1 MTNGVRQ
8 VSMRK
13 RHASRAS
20 LVSVIMLL
28 FTMPFAPVSGA
39 PSGSQT
45 DEFQLDFFQ
54 IDGYHSTDLLH
65 LNGTANMPLHA
76 AQWRIHDHQN
86 NPDSPPLLTGD
97 YLSSVTPSGEQR
109 WSWTLVVDVSQLNCT
124 CVLTITQVDEHHS
137 PRAHIYLYLGETD
150 HRPILQQPL
159 QSTYLLAG
167 GDLEIDIVAITP
179 SGALNDSVISF
190 TVCEAPN
197 AVCLK
202 EPEPV
207 RLNSTLTDKLH
218 LHLNATTLTLD
229 DGIWKITVVLS
240 DRTLTASNSISYT
253 LQLDRHAPVVV
264 LTSSVQ
270 QSQASLAM
278 VDESSVDA
286 VIYEGEEVF
295 FTAEVSDGY
304 EGESEVLTWSKISPS
319 GQVST
324 FSDASFITPASV
336 TFLPDVAGEWSVVL
350 LVRDS
355 AGHLVRT
362 TSAFTVTNAAPMAQV
377 FLDGLQIQQD
387 DVLVAPSGDSWV
399 LNASQTTDTSNDV
412 SSLRYQWYVDGTL
425 IQSQGAVFE
434 SANINTTGSHELE
447 LVVVDDDGAE
457 SRLVFSLEIPQD
469 QVSGSEGMLGGNYFT
484 LGLVFIIG
492 IAGFLLARMGSTEP
506 ETSLPKWQRKK

>member
-1 MTNGVRQ
+1 MTNGVQ
-8 VSMRK
+8 EVNMRK
-13 RHASRAS
+13 HHAQRAS

-28 FTMPFAPVSGA
+28 FTIPYGPVMGE
-39 PSGSQT
+39 PSDSQMS
-45 DEFQLDFFQ
+45 EFQFDFFQ
-54 IDGYHSTDLLH
+54 VDGYHSTDLLN

-76 AQWRIHDHQN
+76 AQWRIHDHQAD
-86 NPDSPPLLTGD
+86 PETPPLVTGD

-124 CVLTITQVDEHHS
+124 CVLTITQGDEHHS
-137 PRAHIYLYLGETD
+137 PRAHIYLYLGETS
-150 HRPILQQPL
+150 HRPILQQPIP
-159 QSTYLLAG
+159 STYLLVG
-167 GDLEIDIVAITP
+167 GELEIDIEAITP
-179 SGALNDSVISF
+179 AGTLNESVISF

-202 EPEPV
+202 EPEPMK
-207 RLNSTLTDKLH
+207 LNSTLSDKLH
-218 LHLNATTLTLD
+218 LSLNASTLALA

-240 DRTLTASNSISYT
+240 DRTLTSSNLISYT

-278 VDESSVDA
+278 EDDSPVEGV
-286 VIYEGEEVF
+286 VIEGEEVF
-295 FTAEVSDGY
+295 FTAEISDGY
-304 EGESEVLTWSKISPS
+304 EGESEVLTWSKVSPH

-324 FSDASFITPASV
+324 FSEASFITPASLK
-336 TFLPDVAGEWSVVL
+336 FLPDVAGEWSVIL

-362 TSAFTVTNAAPMAQV
+362 TSTFNVANAAPVAQV

-387 DVLVAPSGDSWV
+387 DVLAAPTGDSWV
-399 LNASQTTDTSNDV
+399 LNASKTTDTSNDL

-425 IQSQGAVFE
+425 IQSQGPVFD
-434 SANINTTGSHELE
+434 SAEINTTGTHEIE

-484 LGLVFIIG
+484 LGLVFIIV
-492 IAGFLLARMGSTEP
+492 IAGFLLARMGSPGT

>member
-1 MTNGVRQ
+1 MTNGVRE
-8 VSMRK
+8 VDMRK
-13 RHASRAS
+13 RYASCAS

-28 FTMPFAPVSGA
+28 LTMPYAPVMGEHSD
-39 PSGSQT
+39 SQMS
-45 DEFQLDFFQ
+45 DFQFDFFQ
-54 IDGYHSTDLLH
+54 VDGYHSSDVLD

-76 AQWRIHDHQN
+76 AQWRIDDHQA
-86 NPDSPPLLTGD
+86 NPETPPLLTGD

-124 CVLTITQVDEHHS
+124 CVLTIIQGDGHHS
-137 PRAHIYLYLGETD
+137 PRAQIYLYLGETG
-150 HRPILQQPL
+150 HRPILQQPMP
-159 QSTYLLAG
+159 STYLLVG
-167 GDLEIDIVAITP
+167 GELDIEIEAITP
-179 SGALNDSVISF
+179 AGTLNDSLISF

-207 RLNSTLTDKLH
+207 KLNSTLTDKLY
-218 LHLNATTLTLD
+218 LKFNASTLTLA
-229 DGIWKITVVLS
+229 DGIWKITVMLS
-240 DRTLTASNSISYT
+240 DRTLTASNLISYT
-253 LQLDRHAPVVV
+253 LQIDRHAPDVV

-270 QSQASLAM
+270 QSQASLAV
-278 VDESSVDA
+278 VDDSSVEA
-286 VIYEGEEVF
+286 VVYEGEEVF

-319 GQVST
+319 GQVSA
-324 FSDASFITPASV
+324 FSEASFITPASV
-336 TFLPDVAGEWSVVL
+336 KFLPDVAGEWSVVL

-362 TSAFTVTNAAPMAQV
+362 TSTFTVTNAAPVAQV

-387 DVLVAPSGDSWV
+387 DVIVAPPGDSWV
-399 LNASQTTDTSNDV
+399 LNASKTTDTSNDV
-412 SSLRYQWYVDGTL
+412 SSLRYQWYVDGAL
-425 IQSQGAVFE
+425 IQSQGPVLASVK
-434 SANINTTGSHELE
+434 INTSGSHDVE

-457 SRLVFSLEIPQD
+457 SRLVFSLDIPQD

-492 IAGFLLARMGSTEP
+492 IAGFLLARMGATEP

>member
-1 MTNGVRQ
+1 MTNGVRE
-8 VSMRK
+8 VNMRK
-13 RHASRAS
+13 LHASHAS

-28 FTMPFAPVSGA
+28 FTMPFAHVVGE
-39 PSGSQT
+39 PSESKT
-45 DEFQLDFFQ
+45 NEFQFDFFQ
-54 IDGYHSTDLLH
+54 MDGYHSTDLLN

-76 AQWRIHDHQN
+76 AQWRINDHQA
-86 NPDSPPLLTGD
+86 NPESPPLLAGD

-124 CVLTITQVDEHHS
+124 CVLTIIQGEKHHS
-137 PRAHIYLYLGETD
+137 PRAYIHLYLGENG
-150 HRPILQQPL
+150 HRPVLQQPIP
-159 QSTYLLAG
+159 STYLLVG
-167 GDLEIDIVAITP
+167 GELEIDIEAITP
-179 SGALNDSVISF
+179 VGTLNESIISF

-202 EPEPV
+202 EPEPIK
-207 RLNSTLTDKLH
+207 LNSTLSDKLH
-218 LHLNATTLTLD
+218 LKLNASTLTLA

-240 DRTLTASNSISYT
+240 DRTLTTSNLISYT

-270 QSQASLAM
+270 QSQESLTIVDDAS
-278 VDESSVDA
+278 VEA
-286 VIYEGEEVF
+286 VVYEGDEVY

-304 EGESEVLTWSKISPS
+304 EGESEVLTWSKLSPN

-324 FSDASFITPASV
+324 FSEASFITPASV
-336 TFLPDVAGEWSVVL
+336 KFLPDVAGEWSVVL

-362 TSAFTVTNAAPMAQV
+362 TSTFNVANADPIAQV
-377 FLDGLQIQQD
+377 SLDGLQIQQG
-387 DVLVAPSGDSWV
+387 DVLVAPPGDSWV
-399 LNASQTTDTSNDV
+399 LNASKTTDTINDL

-425 IQSQGAVFE
+425 MQSQGPVFD
-434 SANINTTGSHELE
+434 SAQINTTGIHEME

-457 SRLVFSLEIPQD
+457 SRLVFSLDIPRD

-484 LGLVFIIG
+484 LGLVFIIVV
-492 IAGFLLARMGSTEP
+492 AGFLLARMGSTEP

>member
-1 MTNGVRQ
+1 MTNGVR
-8 VSMRK
+8 VGDMRK

-28 FTMPFAPVSGA
+28 FTMPFGPVSGA
-39 PSGSQT
+39 PSDSQIS
-45 DEFQLDFFQ
+45 EFQFDFFQ
-54 IDGYHSTDLLH
+54 VDGYHSTDILN
-65 LNGTANMPLHA
+65 LNGTANMPLHT
-76 AQWRIHDHQN
+76 AQWRIHDHQT
-86 NPDSPPLLTGD
+86 PPESPSLLAGD

-124 CVLTITQVDEHHS
+124 CVLTIIQGDEHHS
-137 PRAHIYLYLGETD
+137 PRAQIHLYLGETG
-150 HRPILQQPL
+150 HRPILQQPVH
-159 QSTYLLAG
+159 STYLLAG
-167 GDLEIDIVAITP
+167 GELEIDIEAITP
-179 SGALNDSVISF
+179 SGTLNDSLITF

-202 EPEPV
+202 EPETMK
-207 RLNSTLTDKLH
+207 LNSTLSDQLH
-218 LHLNATTLTLD
+218 LRLNASTLPLA

-264 LTSSVQ
+264 LTSSVE

-278 VDESSVDA
+278 VDDA
-286 VIYEGEEVF
+286 PSEPVVYEGEEVF
-295 FTAEVSDGY
+295 FTAEVTDGY
-304 EGESEVLTWSKISPS
+304 EGESEVLTWSKISPN

-324 FSDASFITPASV
+324 FSEASFITPASV
-336 TFLPDVAGEWSVVL
+336 TLLPDVAGEWSVVL

-362 TSAFTVTNAAPMAQV
+362 TSTFTVTNAAPVAQV

-399 LNASQTTDTSNDV
+399 LNASKTTDTSNDV
-412 SSLRYQWYVDGTL
+412 SSLRFQWFVDGTL
-425 IQSQGAVFE
+425 IQTQGAVFD
-434 SANINTTGSHELE
+434 SAQINTTGSHKME
-447 LVVVDDDGAE
+447 LVVIDDDEAE
-457 SRLVFSLEIPQD
+457 SRLAFSLDIPQD

-492 IAGFLLARMGSTEP
+492 VAGLLLAKMGSTEP